1 MSPIIQSKFATYVRS
16 FVFGVEDSLISTA
29 GLLSGIAA
37 ANMPSGTI
45 ILTGVVLIVVEA
57 FSMAMGSF
65 LSESSAEDYLHER
78 KAMGRTPIIAG
89 IIMFVSYFISGF
101 IPLFPYIVWPAQSAF
116 WISIIL
122 TLSALFLLGVTSAK
136 IANEKIVQRGI
147 RMLLIGGAALV
158 VGVVVGKLL

>member
-1 MSPIIQSKFATYVRS
+1 
-16 FVFGVEDSLISTA
+16 
-29 GLLSGIAA
+29 
-37 ANMPSGTI
+37 
-45 ILTGVVLIVVEA
+45 
-57 FSMAMGSF
+57 
-65 LSESSAEDYLHER
+65 
-78 KAMGRTPIIAG
+78 
-89 IIMFVSYFISGF
+89 MFVSYFISGF

-158 VGVVVGKLL
+158 VGVFVGKLL